1 MKESAKRST
10 DFYLV
15 LCAVCDC
22 IEPLVYSSL
31 IELTDYDDD
40 AFGNESKV

>member
-15 LCAVCDC
+15 LCAFCDC
-22 IEPLVYSSL
+22 IGPLVYLSL
-31 IELTDYDDD
+31 IESTDCDDV
-40 AFGNESKV
+40 ALESESEA